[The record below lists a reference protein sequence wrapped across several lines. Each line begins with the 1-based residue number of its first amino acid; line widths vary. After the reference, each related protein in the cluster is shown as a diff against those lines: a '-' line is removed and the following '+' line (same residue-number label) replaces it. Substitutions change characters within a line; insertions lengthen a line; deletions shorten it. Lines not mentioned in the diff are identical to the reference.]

1 VPRARKHDKTI
12 KAILIR
18 GKQDRILMKYMNP
31 CSLKC
36 GPHQSQLQLK
46 WKIHPN
52 NWVNIE
58 TYNIDIPRSLKLS
71 FFIPAHY
78 YTKFD
83 RTDVESSYDRT

>member
-1 VPRARKHDKTI
+1 
-12 KAILIR
+12 
-18 GKQDRILMKYMNP
+18 MKYVNP
-31 CSLKC
+31 RSLKC
-36 GPHQSQLQLK
+36 RPHQSQLQLK

-52 NWVNIE
+52 NWLNVE

-83 RTDVESSYDRT
+83 RTDVESSYDRA